1 MLLHFIDH
9 WQFQHIFIHSDPPPQ
24 HSIPSP
30 PTPHITI
37 PHTSTPHPHP
47 KSACFVAIWRGL
59 VLVGFT
65 HILNPRRSIPRQT
78 NKKKSTGTIRGIYP
92 RGNWHFIDTIK
103 QTISLDNT
111 FPALPVALK
120 KITQQKQNNS
130 VASVLH
136 TLFSGGIVY
145 CQVVLSHKAEEL
157 QSTCTETVMLHF

>member
-1 MLLHFIDH
+1 MTHHPNTPSLH
-9 WQFQHIFIHSDPPPQ
+9 PQ
-24 HSIPSP
+24 
-30 PTPHITI
+30 
-37 PHTSTPHPHP
+37 PHTSPSHIPALHTHTPHP

-78 NKKKSTGTIRGIYP
+78 NKNKSTGTIRGIYP

-103 QTISLDNT
+103 QTILHDNT

-120 KITQQKQNNS
+120 IITQQKQINS

-145 CQVVLSHKAEEL
+145 CQVVLSHKAKEL
-157 QSTCTETVMLHF
+157 QSTCTKTVMLHF